1 MKWFDIADTAV
12 PGVKRVRRQQR
23 GDARGFFGRL
33 FCADELR
40 EAGWLAPVAQV
51 NHTYTAREGT
61 VRGLHFQHPPHAEMK
76 LVCCVRGKV
85 WDVAVNLLHGSP
97 TFLRWHAE
105 ILSADNGMALLIPEG
120 YAHGFQALSDDVEM
134 LYCHSAA
141 YSAQS
146 ESGLHPLD
154 PRLALTW
161 PLPVAELS
169 ERDARH
175 PFVDQEFPG
184 VVL

>member
-1 MKWFDIADTAV
+1 MKRFDIADTPV
-12 PGVKRVRRQQR
+12 PGVKRVVRRQR
-23 GDARGFFGRL
+23 GDARGFFARL

-40 EAGWLAPVAQV
+40 EAGWYAPVAQV
-51 NHTYTAREGT
+51 NYTYTAHKGT

-85 WDVAVNLLHGSP
+85 WDVAVDLRHGSS
-97 TFLRWHAE
+97 TFLSWHAE
-105 ILSADNGMALLIPEG
+105 ILSADNGTALLIPEG
-120 YAHGFQALSDDVEM
+120 CAHGFQALCDDVEL

-141 YSAQS
+141 YSGQA
-146 ESGLHPLD
+146 EGGLHPLD

-161 PLPVAELS
+161 PFPVAELS
-169 ERDARH
+169 ERDDGH
-175 PFVDQEFPG
+175 PFVGQKFPG

>member
-23 GDARGFFGRL
+23 GDARGFFARL

-40 EAGWLAPVAQV
+40 EVGWLSPVAQV
-51 NHTYTAREGT
+51 NHTYTARKGT
-61 VRGLHFQHPPHAEMK
+61 VRGIHFQHPPHAEMK

-85 WDVAVNLLHGSP
+85 WDVAVDLRHGSP

-105 ILSADNGMALLIPEG
+105 ILSIDNGTALLIPEG

-169 ERDARH
+169 ERDARQ
-175 PFVDQEFPG
+175 PFVGQEFPG